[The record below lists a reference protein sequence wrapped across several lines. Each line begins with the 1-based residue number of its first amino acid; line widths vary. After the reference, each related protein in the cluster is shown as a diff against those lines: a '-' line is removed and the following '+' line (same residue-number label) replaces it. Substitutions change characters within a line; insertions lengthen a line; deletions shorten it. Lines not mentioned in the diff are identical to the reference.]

1 MENTGV
7 VRVGRKTIQIQRGA
21 QVCVPKSGYLYASVH
36 AVSSWTTEVPC
47 SSINSECLGLTSTN
61 IPVSTLSNLM
71 CTLTP
76 VLVISVFKKATPMFM
91 TTTDLP
97 SRAAIEA
104 TVNTDAVDVVG
115 EETLL

>member
-1 MENTGV
+1 
-7 VRVGRKTIQIQRGA
+7 
-21 QVCVPKSGYLYASVH
+21 
-36 AVSSWTTEVPC
+36 
-47 SSINSECLGLTSTN
+47 
-61 IPVSTLSNLM
+61 M